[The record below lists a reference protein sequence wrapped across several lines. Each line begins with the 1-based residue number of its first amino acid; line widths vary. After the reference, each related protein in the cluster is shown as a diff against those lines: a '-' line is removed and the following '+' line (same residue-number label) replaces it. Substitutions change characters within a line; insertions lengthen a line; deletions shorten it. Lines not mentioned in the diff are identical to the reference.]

1 MVYGSSPIS
10 IICTPSINYILGMTS
25 VWFPLDKYTLYSY
38 FSCILLNASKI
49 VLKGLLKLPVGYIE
63 FEFISTNK
71 SFYPLIEIANNSN
84 ICMNFISRIKLKIF
98 IFI

>member
-10 IICTPSINYILGMTS
+10 IICTPSINYILGMMS

-63 FEFISTNK
+63 FEFMW
-71 SFYPLIEIANNSN
+71 L
-84 ICMNFISRIKLKIF
+84 F
-98 IFI
+98 IFLFKYIDVAI